1 MITNHLFRSSEYKFS
16 LFASFCTANHYRHVA
31 PYSAVSNTKVL
42 CTPLHRGGCQRR
54 IAKACLGTGCVGGR
68 LKAVCLVP
76 EFEITRSGRG
86 VQKIKN
92 HNSDFVKKIMNLKHL
107 INYKSNL

>member
-16 LFASFCTANHYRHVA
+16 LFASFCTANHCHHVA
-31 PYSAVSNTKVL
+31 PYSAGSNTKVL
-42 CTPLHRGGCQRR
+42 CTPKHCGGCQRR

-76 EFEITRSGRG
+76 EIEITRSGRG
-86 VQKIKN
+86 ARVHGAVGCDVRGKKVVFKKLKITI
-92 HNSDFVKKIMNLKHL
+92 VIL
-107 INYKSNL
+107 